1 MYCPHCGLEQPSEHR
16 FCVAC
21 GDRLPRELLSGHRPK
36 VTRWFWSVPVG
47 PEDNPQTALR
57 VSRYLEERILET
69 DEGSVRIPG
78 HHVRFSV
85 WVEDRAVCAVSLPD
99 HEAESL
105 AEFLLASMPGRQVAT
120 GGVSLS

>member
-85 WVEDRAVCAVSLPD
+85 WVEDRAVCAVLLPD

-105 AEFLLASMPGRQVAT
+105 AEFLVA
-120 GGVSLS
+120 